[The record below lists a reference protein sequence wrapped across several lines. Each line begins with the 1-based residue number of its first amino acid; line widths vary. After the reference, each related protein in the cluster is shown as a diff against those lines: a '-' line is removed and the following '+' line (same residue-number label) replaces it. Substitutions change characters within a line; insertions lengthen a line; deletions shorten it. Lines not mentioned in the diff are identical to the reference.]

1 MHVSKLITTPRRP
14 DMIIIGIAAIVV
26 AVIAFKLL
34 LPLLGEMIGVVVGG
48 VLLIGAIALCVAF
61 PPIIILFLIVGLVI
75 AGNKKSKD
83 KQ

>member
-1 MHVSKLITTPRRP
+1 
-14 DMIIIGIAAIVV
+14 MIIIGIAAIVV

-48 VLLIGAIALCVAF
+48 VLLIGAIALCVTF
-61 PPIIILFLIVGLVI
+61 PPIIIIFLIVGFVI
-75 AGNKKSKD
+75 VGNKKSKD

>member
-1 MHVSKLITTPRRP
+1 
-14 DMIIIGIAAIVV
+14 MIIVAIAALII
-26 AVIAFKLL
+26 AVIVFKLL
-34 LPLLGEMIGVVVGG
+34 LPLLGEMIGVVMGG

-61 PPIIILFLIVGLVI
+61 PPIIILFIIIGFVM